1 MPSASFSAPT
11 ASAPRGA
18 PQAALASAPARDP
31 IVRPPDAAPSAPALV
46 VGRFEDLIALA
57 AKKRDIGI
65 KLALERDVRLVR
77 CEDGR
82 LEIRLEPSA
91 AKTLVNDLARKFS
104 DWTGRRWMVV
114 VSAEEGEAT
123 VKAQNDARQAE
134 LKVGVRADPLVQA
147 VLARFPGAEIVDV
160 RRAETIMPQGLPP
173 GDAEEAGPEPQFDD
187 DGSAFGARS
196 DGDDL

>member
-1 MPSASFSAPT
+1 
-11 ASAPRGA
+11 
-18 PQAALASAPARDP
+18 
-31 IVRPPDAAPSAPALV
+31 
-46 VGRFEDLIALA
+46 
-57 AKKRDIGI
+57 
-65 KLALERDVRLVR
+65 
-77 CEDGR
+77 
-82 LEIRLEPSA
+82 
-91 AKTLVNDLARKFS
+91 
-104 DWTGRRWMVV
+104 V